1 MFSWKLV
8 CTKIHDGQFAKVVLL
23 AWRVVACVR
32 YHPDDR
38 DRHAGLIRFTDCHRI
53 VDLFADW
60 ILSWEKSLRRQFIDN
75 HHAWPVVD
83 VLGGESS
90 SAHDRHLE
98 HAKIIGRND
107 VHLADRFLSKC
118 IGWRASD
125 MKGTVPFIAVEW
137 RVAAIRHCA
146 DSGQHS

>member
-23 AWRVVACVR
+23 AWRMVARVW
-32 YHPDDR
+32 YDPDDR
-38 DRHAGLIRFTDCHRI
+38 DGHAGLIRFADCHRI
-53 VDLFADW
+53 VDLFADR
-60 ILSWEKSLRRQFIDN
+60 ILPREKSLRRQFIDN
-75 HHAWPVVD
+75 CHARLVGD

-98 HAKIIGRND
+98 HAKIIWRND
-107 VHLADRFLSKC
+107 VHLADRFLSRW
-118 IGWRASD
+118 IGRRPSD
-125 MKGTVPFIAVEW
+125 MKGTVPFVAVEG
-137 RVAAIRHCA
+137 RVTAIRHGA